1 MPCRSCRISG
11 HNTSTCNLNLV
22 KKVVDKFNKYI
33 DESESFGFDHYSER
47 LGKAI
52 IEYLYIIYT
61 KGFIEGDQQY
71 PPYLI
76 VPISLGES
84 HYIKIYMRL
93 VRLPVE
99 NGRYICRKPVN
110 VEHAVTYEIIT
121 DQIQGRMKYIQWM
134 TYYFI
139 PNCYGNNMSEEETL
153 DKVNNLTYCMNY
165 HMNALRERYIS
176 LQENVVNTTSPT
188 IVAADLIQYSA
199 NNTNVV
205 TEERHRQPQLTPRAV
220 DRPRNQ
226 EFVNNRRQ
234 WVLLMTEA
242 REAEIDALLIEEGL
256 NEALLQ
262 HNYDDAEEFVTEI
275 DDLNTIALDRRRR
288 ADVLN
293 ENNRFNTR
301 RHQRARVY
309 NNDTITPSP
318 VELCSLQEKV
328 IDTDEC
334 PICMD
339 KIGNTNK
346 TILRCGHQFCVTCLF
361 QNIEVISKNKQKFHC
376 ECPICRGAYYNLK

>member
-1 MPCRSCRISG
+1 
-11 HNTSTCNLNLV
+11 
-22 KKVVDKFNKYI
+22 
-33 DESESFGFDHYSER
+33 
-47 LGKAI
+47 
-52 IEYLYIIYT
+52 
-61 KGFIEGDQQY
+61 
-71 PPYLI
+71 
-76 VPISLGES
+76 
-84 HYIKIYMRL
+84 
-93 VRLPVE
+93 
-99 NGRYICRKPVN
+99 
-110 VEHAVTYEIIT
+110 
-121 DQIQGRMKYIQWM
+121 
-134 TYYFI
+134 
-139 PNCYGNNMSEEETL
+139 
-153 DKVNNLTYCMNY
+153 MNY
-165 HMNALRERYIS
+165 HLNKYTERLRRR
-176 LQENVVNTTSPT
+176 ENVVNTTNVTVDLSQSP
-188 IVAADLIQYSA
+188 V
-199 NNTNVV
+199 NNVNVIN
-205 TEERHRQPQLTPRAV
+205 EERERHPRQTSRAV
-220 DRPRNQ
+220 ARPRN
-226 EFVNNRRQ
+226 ENFVNDRRR
-234 WVLLMTEA
+234 WILLVNEA
-242 REAEIDALLIEEGL
+242 REAEIEASIMEEGL
-256 NEALLQ
+256 SQAIEQ

-301 RHQRARVY
+301 HNQRARVY